1 MVLIGDKSILSF
13 RSYKDMFKQI
23 NSICKIKILTS
34 YSKENV
40 LTTGFLCK
48 IKIPGFNFIFPV
60 LITDAH
66 PFYHIIDKKIEI
78 LFNNDELSKK
88 IIIDDNSRLTF
99 INNKY
104 HIAIIEIKEYD
115 GLDLNLFLD
124 LDNSNFDLNKKRVYL
139 LQYPKG
145 NEISISTGII
155 KKSKDFIFYILALLK
170 KVHLEVLS

>member
-1 MVLIGDKSILSF
+1 MVIIGDKSILSF

-40 LTTGFLCK
+40 LATGFLCK

-124 LDNSNFDLNKKRVYL
+124 LDHINFDLNKKPEMKYPFLQEL
-139 LQYPKG
+139 L
-145 NEISISTGII
+145 
-155 KKSKDFIFYILALLK
+155 KKAKILIFYIFALLK